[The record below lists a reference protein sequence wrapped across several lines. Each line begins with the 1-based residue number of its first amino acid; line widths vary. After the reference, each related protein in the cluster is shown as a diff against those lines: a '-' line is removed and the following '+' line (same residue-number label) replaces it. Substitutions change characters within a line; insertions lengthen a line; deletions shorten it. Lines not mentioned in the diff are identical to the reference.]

1 MPVKRNWL
9 WKSGTF
15 PFTHICFCCFFSPK
29 LEFYKN
35 GKDQKRC
42 LESLSL
48 EIWLSFSID
57 CQFCNFKLVV
67 FGGFLMA
74 AQSLQYHLWILLS
87 WFLLWDCWKLENH
100 LCQILSFFSAKLF
113 TFYDFD
119 MRQTQFMQPGPRE
132 EEENS
137 YGNNPIF
144 FSSLVF
150 LFFFWLDLKW
160 VNESYSVVQGFG
172 NKDNNLKNWQCCPF
186 FYNYYPIFQGY
197 GNKDNN
203 CRKGSNIANS
213 TIIILF
219 FIISFYVW
227 FWFFNWRDILMSR
240 HAPNKEA
247 LPIANSQQSSIAPE
261 ISWQFS

>member
-150 LFFFWLDLKW
+150 LFFFGLTWSEWMRVIVLFKVL
-160 VNESYSVVQGFG
+160 EIRIIILRI
-172 NKDNNLKNWQCCPF
+172 DNVAPF
-186 FYNYYPIFQGY
+186 
-197 GNKDNN
+197 
-203 CRKGSNIANS
+203 S

-219 FIISFYVW
+219 FKGMEIRIIIVE
-227 FWFFNWRDILMSR
+227 
-240 HAPNKEA
+240 KGVT
-247 LPIANSQQSSIAPE
+247 LPILQ
-261 ISWQFS
+261 